1 MPDPVHMYSLPVM
14 STLVGTE
21 EFVGTV
27 NHVSAK
33 ASLAALRAFVLAG
46 LSVPIPDQTIVFPTA
61 NYTLAL
67 TDKNNAVGMNVATAN
82 VLTVPPNSS
91 VAFPVGSR
99 IDVYQHGAGATSLAY
114 GAPVVVHNANG
125 LTFGVQYAGGTLLK
139 LGPDEWIAFGG
150 FSGTSAT
157 PAGAFKKVIGDQ
169 SGNHNTTST
178 AYVDV
183 AAAYTLT
190 IPAAVNDI
198 LRCVFN
204 FCHQLSANNTN
215 YFRFNIGGVD
225 KGPGWTNPPPQL
237 GYSVMAQMEYWHTVV
252 AGDISAGAVTV
263 KPRFRTSSGSATA
276 TIFNENTGDFRVPV
290 FVLENKGPSS

>member
-1 MPDPVHMYSLPVM
+1 MPDPVHMYSLPAM

-27 NHVSAK
+27 NRVSAK

-82 VLTVPPNSS
+82 VVTVPPNSS

-150 FSGTSAT
+150 FSGTAASAGGLLAVVSWL
-157 PAGAFKKVIGDQ
+157 PGSDQ
-169 SGNHNTTST
+169 LLTAPLTTS
-178 AYVDV
+178 A
-183 AAAYTLT
+183 
-190 IPAAVNDI
+190 
-198 LRCVFN
+198 
-204 FCHQLSANNTN
+204 
-215 YFRFNIGGVD
+215 
-225 KGPGWTNPPPQL
+225 
-237 GYSVMAQMEYWHTVV
+237 
-252 AGDISAGAVTV
+252 DISAPNLVTTFTV
-263 KPRFRTSSGSATA
+263 PASGNVLVTFNGVCDGGTASNGYYWSVREGSSDIAGPSWITFQLNSSSFVRHFLITGLTPGTSKTYKWGHRYTTSGTA
-276 TIFNENTGDFRVPV
+276 PSFRV
-290 FVLENKGPSS
+290 GPTYGPAIMQVWAAP